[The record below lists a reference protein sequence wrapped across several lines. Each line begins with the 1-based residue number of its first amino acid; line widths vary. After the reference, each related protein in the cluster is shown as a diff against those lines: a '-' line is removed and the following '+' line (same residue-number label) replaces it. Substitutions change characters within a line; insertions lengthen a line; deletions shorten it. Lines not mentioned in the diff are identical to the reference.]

1 MSRLN
6 EQEEQVSIHQ
16 QVFLFFSY
24 VIEGKE
30 REKREKSNKI
40 QTTIGM
46 RQEERERTLVKGS
59 CLATI
64 KSHLRDLV

>member
-6 EQEEQVSIHQ
+6 EQEEQVSILQ

-46 RQEERERTLVKGS
+46 RQEERVKN
-59 CLATI
+59 
-64 KSHLRDLV
+64 D